1 MPGCSAA
8 ACSGTG
14 VTGKFTLP
22 PAPITVVD
30 VDDVGA
36 GIVVVGGTGADG
48 L

>member
-1 MPGCSAA
+1 
-8 ACSGTG
+8 

-30 VDDVGA
+30 VDDVVA
-36 GIVVVGGTGADG
+36 GMVVVGTVALGAG